1 MALTKQKTQEIVE
14 KFKAHP
20 NDSGTASV
28 QIALLTERIQQV
40 SKHRETH
47 SKDYSSQL
55 GLAKMV
61 SRRKRLLTY
70 LTRSNKAEYRKI
82 LKQLDLRK

>member
-1 MALTKQKTQEIVE
+1 MALTKEKTQEIVE

-28 QIALLTERIQQV
+28 QIALLTERIGQV
-40 SKHRETH
+40 SKHRKTH

-70 LTRSNKAEYRKI
+70 LTRTDKAQYVKI

>member
-1 MALTKQKTQEIVE
+1 MALVKEKTQEIVE

-40 SKHRETH
+40 SKHQKTH
-47 SKDYSSQL
+47 SKDHSSQH

-61 SRRKRLLTY
+61 SRRKRLLIY
-70 LTRSNKAEYRKI
+70 LTRSNKTQYRKI

>member
-1 MALTKQKTQEIVE
+1 MALAKQKTQEIVE

-40 SKHRETH
+40 STHQKTH

-61 SRRKRLLTY
+61 SRRKRLLIY
-70 LTRSNKAEYRKI
+70 LTHSDKAEYRKI